1 MRRWI
6 LLGAFGFLAGCSGP
20 SSDAREQIA
29 APPRDTFE
37 PVADVL
43 ASHCGSLDC
52 HGTKPRNL
60 RIYGQYGLRIGGVT
74 GGDPTTAE
82 EYDATFLS
90 VVMLEPTVLSE
101 VVSQG
106 GREPARLTMVR
117 KGRGA
122 EAHKGHD
129 PMPIGSDAD
138 HCLLSWLASQP
149 TPVECAAAA
158 EIERPVI
165 EP

>member
-1 MRRWI
+1 MRRWFV
-6 LLGAFGFLAGCSGP
+6 LAALWLVAGCAGP
-20 SSDAREQIA
+20 SGNDRELIE

-43 ASHCGSLDC
+43 ESHCGSLDC
-52 HGTKPRNL
+52 HGAKPRNL

-90 VVMLEPTVLSE
+90 VVMLEPTVMSE
-101 VVSQG
+101 VVIQG
-106 GREPARLTMVR
+106 GRDPARLTMVR

-122 EAHKGHD
+122 EAHKGHN

-138 HCLLSWLASQP
+138 YCLLSWLASQP
-149 TPVECAAAA
+149 TPDQCAAAA
-158 EIERPVI
+158 EIERPVL
-165 EP
+165 P